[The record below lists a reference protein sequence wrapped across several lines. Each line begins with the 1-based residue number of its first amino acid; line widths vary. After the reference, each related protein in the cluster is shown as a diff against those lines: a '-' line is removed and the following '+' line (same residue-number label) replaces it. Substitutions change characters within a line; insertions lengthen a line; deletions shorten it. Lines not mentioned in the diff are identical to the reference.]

1 MKYFTIQE
9 LTRSDTAKKKGIDNT
24 PSPEIVEHLTELVDT
39 ILDPIRERWGSGIK
53 VTSGYRC
60 KALNDAVKG
69 SKTSSHMSGYAADIK
84 PVNGKMEAFYKMVQ
98 DYLKNVPYDQL
109 INEYPNSKNIPS
121 WIHISV
127 RNKDRQQRR
136 MQLTIR

>member
-9 LTRSDTAKKKGIDNT
+9 LTRSDTATKKGIDNT
-24 PSPEIVEHLTELVDT
+24 PSPDIVEHLTELVDT

-53 VTSGYRC
+53 ITSGYRC

-84 PVNGKMEAFYKMVQ
+84 PSNGKMEAFYKMVQ
-98 DYLKNVPYDQL
+98 DFIKNVPYDQL

-121 WIHISV
+121 WVHISV